1 VPRLVADLVGRKV
14 DVIVSGAG
22 RILNG
27 AEPGLAVEQRDRF
40 KLVNLKT
47 AGTLGLTI
55 PPSVLASVG
64 EVIE

>member
-1 VPRLVADLVGRKV
+1 
-14 DVIVSGAG
+14 VIVSGAG

-40 KLVNLKT
+40 KLVVNLKT

-55 PPSVLASVG
+55 PPSILAGVG